1 MFTTLPE
8 RFKQFHLHVDVRT
21 LLLLQKS
28 IDRSLV
34 RTIGDL
40 YNVLR
45 TFVVKSPELMGPY
58 TRAFYD
64 YFLSIDIRPG
74 EALHDAVLRS
84 ETFQQWKE
92 QHQGRL
98 NEEDLTREDMASL
111 FLDEVHMTH
120 YDIQKIIDGR
130 ALWEQDRGDMAED
143 DNDAEAGDQEKR
155 PLDRMAD
162 YSDLSLEELMQRM
175 KEVLEQQNSKH
186 SGGSHWV
193 GTGGISPYGHGGAA
207 KDGLRVGGSGGGKMA
222 RKVMGDANFFPVDLD
237 AILNDN
243 NIDAALASLKGIM
256 EESAQEKLDV
266 KQTIDKGLERG
277 GLFLP
282 EIKNETDEKLQ
293 VLLFI
298 DNGGYS
304 MHPYIK
310 AVQTLF
316 RKMKTRFAHDLE
328 TYYFH
333 NTIYGQVFSD
343 PQRRKRVPIE
353 RILSKNPHYHV
364 FFVGDAAMA
373 PYELSNQSLN
383 TYVEM
388 TRHFKKC
395 AWLNPE
401 PLKFWDH
408 TLTIQII
415 KEIIPMESLTPAGI
429 ERAVLRMNK
438 QRKTD
443 Y

>member
-8 RFKQFHLHVDVRT
+8 RFKVHHLNVDVRT
-21 LLLLQKS
+21 LLLLQKA
-28 IDRSLV
+28 IDRELV
-34 RTIGDL
+34 KTIGDL

-58 TRAFYD
+58 TKAFYD
-64 YFLSIDIRPG
+64 YFLSIDIKNG
-74 EALHDAVLRS
+74 EQLHDAVLRS
-84 ETFQQWKE
+84 QTFQQWKE
-92 QHQGRL
+92 QNAGRL
-98 NEEDLTREDMASL
+98 DDEMTRKDMANQ
-111 FLDEVHMTH
+111 FLDEVHLTN
-120 YDIQKIIDGR
+120 YDIKKVIDGR
-130 ALWEQDRGDMAED
+130 ELWEKDSGDVEDRE
-143 DNDAEAGDQEKR
+143 NDENQEQQAPR
-155 PLDRMAD
+155 PLDKMAD

-175 KEVLEQQNSKH
+175 EEVLKQQKTKH

-207 KDGLRVGGSGGGKMA
+207 KDGIRVGGSGGGKMA

-243 NIDAALASLKGIM
+243 NIDAALASLKGII
-256 EESAQEKLDV
+256 EESAQEELDV
-266 KQTIDKGLERG
+266 KATIDRGLERG

-282 EIKNETDEKLQ
+282 EIKNETEEKLQ

-310 AVQTLF
+310 AVQSLF

-333 NTIYGQVFSD
+333 NTIYGQVYSD
-343 PQRRKRVPIE
+343 PQRRKRVLIE
-353 RILSKNPHYHV
+353 RILSKSPNYHV
-364 FFVGDAAMA
+364 FFIGDAAMA
-373 PYELSNQSLN
+373 PYELSNQSMH
-383 TYVEM
+383 TYLEM
-388 TRHFKKC
+388 KNHFHKL

-415 KEIIPMESLTPAGI
+415 KEIIPMEPLTPNGI
-429 ERAVLRMNK
+429 EKAILRMNK
-438 QRKTD
+438 NKKNQG
-443 Y
+443 

>member
-1 MFTTLPE
+1 MFTSLPE
-8 RFKQFHLHVDVRT
+8 RFKNYHLKVDVRT
-21 LLLLQKS
+21 LLLLQKA
-28 IDRSLV
+28 IERELV
-34 RTIGDL
+34 KTIGDL

-45 TFVVKSPELMGPY
+45 TFIVKSPELIGPY

-64 YFLSIDIRPG
+64 YFLAIDIKNG
-74 EALHDAVLRS
+74 ELLHDAVLRS
-84 ETFQQWKE
+84 KTFEEWKA
-92 QHQGRL
+92 QNTGRL
-98 NEEDLTREDMASL
+98 DEEMTRKQMADR
-111 FLDEVHMTH
+111 FLDDVHMTH
-120 YDIQKIIDGR
+120 YDIQKVIDGR
-130 ALWEQDRGDMAED
+130 ELWEKDRGDLEDNPQNDQDEKAER
-143 DNDAEAGDQEKR
+143 R
-155 PLDRMAD
+155 PLDQMAD
-162 YSDLSLEELMQRM
+162 YSDLTLEELMQRM
-175 KEVLEQQNSKH
+175 EEVLKQQKSEH

-193 GTGGISPYGHGGAA
+193 GSGGISPYGHSGAA
-207 KDGLRVGGSGGGKMA
+207 KEGIRVGGSGGGKMA

-243 NIDAALASLKGIM
+243 NIDAALASLKGIV
-256 EESAQEKLDV
+256 EESAQEMLDV
-266 KQTIDKGLERG
+266 KQTIDRGLERG

-282 EIKNETDEKLQ
+282 EIKNQTEEKLQ

-333 NTIYGQVFSD
+333 NTIYGQVYSD
-343 PQRRKRVPIE
+343 QQRRKRVPIE
-353 RILSKNPHYHV
+353 RILSKSPNYHV

-373 PYELSNQSLN
+373 PYELTNQSMN
-383 TYVEM
+383 TYMEI
-388 TRHFKKC
+388 TKHFSKC

-401 PLKFWDH
+401 PLKFWEH

-415 KEIIPMESLTPAGI
+415 KELIPMESLTPAGI
-429 ERAVLRMNK
+429 EKAVLRMNK
-438 QRKTD
+438 NKKNTR
-443 Y
+443 

>member
-8 RFKQFHLHVDVRT
+8 RFKAYHLKVDVRT
-21 LLLLQKS
+21 LLLLQKA

-34 RTIGDL
+34 KTIGDL

-45 TFVVKSPELMGPY
+45 TFIVKSPELMGPY

-64 YFLSIDIRPG
+64 YFLSIDIKNG
-74 EALHDAVLRS
+74 EQLHDAVLRS
-84 ETFQQWKE
+84 QTFQQWKE
-92 QHQGRL
+92 QNAGRL
-98 NEEDLTREDMASL
+98 EEDMSRKAMANL
-111 FLDEVHMTH
+111 FLDEVHITH
-120 YDIQKIIDGR
+120 YDIQKVIDGR
-130 ALWEQDRGDMAED
+130 ELWDKDSGDVEDKEQEGVEE
-143 DNDAEAGDQEKR
+143 NGEPR

-162 YSDLSLEELMQRM
+162 YSDLTLEELMQRM
-175 KEVLEQQNSKH
+175 EEVLKQQQSNH

-207 KDGLRVGGSGGGKMA
+207 KDGIRVGGSGGGKMA
-222 RKVMGDANFFPVDLD
+222 RKVMGDANFFPVDLE

-243 NIDAALASLKGIM
+243 NIDAALASLKGIV
-256 EESAQEKLDV
+256 EESAQEILDV
-266 KQTIDKGLERG
+266 KATIDKGLERG

-282 EIKNETDEKLQ
+282 EIKNETHEKLQ

-333 NTIYGQVFSD
+333 NTVYGQVYSD
-343 PQRRKRVPIE
+343 PQRRKAVPIE
-353 RILSKNPHYHV
+353 RILSKSPNYHV
-364 FFVGDAAMA
+364 FFIGDAAMA
-373 PYELSNQSLN
+373 PYELSNQSMS
-383 TYVEM
+383 TYTEM
-388 TRHFKKC
+388 TKHFSKC

-401 PLKFWDH
+401 PLKFWEH

-415 KEIIPMESLTPAGI
+415 KELIPMDSLTPAGI
-429 ERAVLRMNK
+429 EKAVIRMNK
-438 QRKTD
+438 NKKNNG
-443 Y
+443 